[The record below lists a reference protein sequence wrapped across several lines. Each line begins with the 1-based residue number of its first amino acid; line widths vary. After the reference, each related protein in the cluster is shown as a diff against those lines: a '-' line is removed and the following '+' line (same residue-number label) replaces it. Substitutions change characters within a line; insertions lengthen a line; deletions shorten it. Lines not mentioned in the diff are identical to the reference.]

1 MPTND
6 LARLTTMEA
15 ALLMGRGFSLPVI
28 EQRGG
33 SYAAIAIKGKDRAEA
48 LGPTRDAA
56 ARNLVLLITRR

>member
-1 MPTND
+1 MSEQ

-15 ALLMGRGFSLPVI
+15 ALLMGRGYSLPSI

-33 SYAAIAIKGKDRAEA
+33 SYVAVAIKGKDRAEA

-56 ARNLVLLITRR
+56 ARNLVLLVTRR